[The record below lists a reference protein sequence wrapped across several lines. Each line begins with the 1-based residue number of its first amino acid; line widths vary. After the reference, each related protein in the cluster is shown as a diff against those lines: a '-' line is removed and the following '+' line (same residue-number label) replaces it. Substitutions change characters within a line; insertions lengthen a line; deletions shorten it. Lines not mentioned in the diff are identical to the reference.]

1 MRSSA
6 DSALPEQNFTAFEW
20 ADRAQQATR
29 RKAVLEDISTKPTAW
44 INLWNGLS
52 YQLDKSLN
60 ILRTR
65 NGKLSAAPPSQPVTA
80 PPTIPTLSASKER
93 APAVRTLAPSMIAK
107 VENATEKAEQA
118 ASTVSNVIASSWSAA
133 KPGLTTLVKRTGSA
147 LSPFTDDLVQNVP
160 AAQAVVK
167 RANDVKAGVEG
178 MKSQIQTL
186 QGRAIEA
193 NEKAKTTI
201 ESKTWWRAQWNDNK
215 DKIRARGFWG
225 GLAVDTGD
233 KVERVLARRWAE
245 EEIDSVLPRRKIDL
259 GLIRSEPAND
269 AG

>member
-1 MRSSA
+1 M
-6 DSALPEQNFTAFEW
+6 
-20 ADRAQQATR
+20 
-29 RKAVLEDISTKPTAW
+29 
-44 INLWNGLS
+44 
-52 YQLDKSLN
+52 
-60 ILRTR
+60 
-65 NGKLSAAPPSQPVTA
+65 
-80 PPTIPTLSASKER
+80 
-93 APAVRTLAPSMIAK
+93 MAK

-118 ASTVSNVIASSWSAA
+118 ATTVSNVIASSWSAA

-178 MKSQIQTL
+178 VKSQIQTL

-259 GLIRSEPAND
+259 GLIRSECVDGAVRQQHAQGADESVTYSPAQPQRLPPLLSARTPKTPTVRSNKPSRPPCRRSRPITHRYL
-269 AG
+269 GSKTS